1 MKNLCFNLG
10 LATLATHELD
20 AVTQSEWRLLY
31 ILNTLPEEIARTAF
45 VIIHVPLFSLIFW
58 LTFHEVLHIRE
69 WSRIAFSTFLII
81 HAGLHKALENHPL
94 YTFNSPMSQW
104 LIFGGGLLGLIY
116 LIIIVTSNLF
126 RTNSIREQGDR
137 ISTKIS

>member
-1 MKNLCFNLG
+1 MK
-10 LATLATHELD
+10 LD

-45 VIIHVPLFSLIFW
+45 VIIHVPLFFLIFW
-58 LTFHEVLHIRE
+58 LTFYEVLHIRE
-69 WSRIAFSTFLII
+69 WSRIAFSIFLII

-94 YTFNSPMSQW
+94 YTFNSLMSQW